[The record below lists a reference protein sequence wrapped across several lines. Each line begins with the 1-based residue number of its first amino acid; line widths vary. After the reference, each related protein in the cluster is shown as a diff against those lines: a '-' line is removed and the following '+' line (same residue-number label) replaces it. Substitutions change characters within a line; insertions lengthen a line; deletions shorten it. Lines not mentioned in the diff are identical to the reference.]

1 MSESTPGSQKKGV
14 AREAD
19 HSSQGNSQQMQFGIL
34 YPSTSLAGD
43 RPSNKAPGTI
53 EENKNIRTDSD
64 GHKTMQRSTL
74 YETHTQSKFTNRS
87 SYNDKSIQPKLK
99 YTGKGPPKVLHGNN
113 NQQSAASVRQSGR
126 SKHVILQGDASSYG
140 SAFDTSA
147 GSDKLKSNG
156 EYEISKQGRVWCIRD
171 LKTNKLTTLK
181 TIKADEVFFESKE
194 LVSVDG
200 VFHQL
205 IVHNGKKPKL
215 EIAERSSSSSEDE
228 RKPNACDFS
237 YGSKSDDYSEASTT
251 LNSLPESEEPSSRF
265 QKQPN
270 KTRKENAMAYMK
282 AGART
287 VLFKETEAEET
298 QGSDVNQSDER
309 ASKKQ
314 NNYRSNSDNASARPK
329 RSLYDGDDRGQA
341 SPSYNTGTTGG
352 SHDGSTKQPGNP
364 RVTGTGQDAEVEETQ
379 GSGVNPSDERV
390 SKQQNDSHSK
400 PYDASARPKRSRVD
414 GDGRGQAS
422 PSPVST
428 GDSHD
433 GSTEQPV
440 MPPVTGTGQESVVEL
455 QHVHHTFTE
464 TDGLILVNMYVK
476 EVDKASLKVNF
487 CPDTVQVKF
496 RTRDAQFL
504 KLCKGSTENT
514 KFSWTIKLKGQ
525 VQEDNCWFKVN
536 SLAVS
541 LNISK
546 KVFGRWGD
554 LENLKRTGSK
564 TNQEESHTQKIRVL
578 PETPKIEIGY
588 SQPRNQDTQTKDAMP
603 GDDQGES
610 KDSMLSFDAPVTNLQ
625 SDGENDAQS
634 SDSETKEDSAGGG
647 IFAQSSDPKKTKGS
661 ADGGIA
667 APSSDLKKTKGS
679 ADGGNDAPSS
689 DHKTTEGSPAGGN
702 VSSSSESMKSEG
714 SGDGGN
720 VKPTSDLKTTEDLGD
735 GGNVEPTSDL
745 KSTEGS
751 GDGGK
756 VETTSDLKTTEG
768 SDDGGNVAPTSDLR
782 STEGSGDGGNV
793 EPTSD
798 LKSIEGSDD
807 GGNVAPTSELKTTEG
822 SGDGGNVAQSLDPK
836 LTEVSTK
843 LSDMKNFVE
852 KDVKEH
858 VNGAEASTK
867 HSRSDLPDMRQNQ
880 SQDTTDEKDRNGLEK
895 ELKPDT
901 HQKTKEEEGR
911 EEHPKPTS
919 EKPSGSDGMPSSLS
933 TNPGTTGGR
942 TGDSTDQPDTGASEQ
957 DDVPPSLPPRNKK
970 RKKKNANK
978 ETDSKTQGNLMEKS
992 PKAPPRTRK
1001 LQKDEIFA
1009 NSQTTNNPGT
1019 LDTGKENAG
1028 NVDEANQ
1035 AKHNTPG
1042 SQTGFQYR
1050 NNTHTAEDSEN
1061 RPSANIVSSDRA
1073 FKKQTVEIKHDFS
1086 QGEPNNSKVSDSDS
1100 QKHLC
1105 GKRQTNGT
1113 YTFVKDGGYWCILD
1127 AKSGA
1132 LLTVLTKFQANEIY
1146 FRGKYRVFV
1155 DEEQYT
1161 IKKLGNGTVELTPV
1175 HEQTP
1180 PSKKDNSQLQAAQNS
1195 QRTTPASF
1203 QSSLKNESE
1212 TTDNENNC
1220 QGPPLPVHGSTMDFH
1235 DSRTVHLAFYEVLKQ
1250 KIHHAE
1256 ITGDEE
1262 KETCDCTV
1270 IGHVQKVEDAMKQIH
1285 SIETTLA
1292 KNVISFDDIKNCKV
1306 DAESLNLHAYF
1317 EYQNTA
1323 GTDTYFYLN
1332 SARRKLYIV
1341 SENQQKADKATNSVK
1356 NVIVKQVLT
1365 NTEESHTEEETRFE
1379 DNVCVISMPGGTTNF
1394 IGAKADVERCISKR
1408 TTRTKT
1414 IEIQSDESFRLL
1426 CNFGVQNM
1434 IDSDKV
1440 SIVEITSNNKHGFV
1454 LKSTSEDN
1462 LKTGEIIIRAFEK
1475 SICLQVVC
1483 MSQDQFQKEDWTD
1496 ISKQLCDK
1504 HSVVANIEN
1513 VEKVCN
1519 GEGNHLAEKLCT
1531 FLNWKLSDYVTLKLS
1546 NRDPKEAWESILLY
1560 PVPEEYFAEENTKAG
1575 HSKQRFKIT
1584 IGNKGVFK
1592 SFHNFDES
1600 LKKGLGEVRM
1610 RSHVCIPV
1618 GDHKQFENLS
1628 NLVKRIV
1635 YNIKEC
1641 FVKIRTE
1648 ALVIELCIADRSMFQ
1663 QCQSTVEDYLK
1674 TPGECTLLK
1683 HLCICQPPVRCRIVK
1698 GKVHEQEVHVIVN
1711 STSSDLQL
1719 NHGYISMNILET
1731 AGKEI
1736 QDELDKKYKKH
1747 IAEWDIAVTE
1757 GYNLPCMKVFHGA
1770 PSRLSK
1776 STANKTF
1783 EKLEQFVY
1791 NCLKTAEY
1799 LGFKSIAFPAF
1810 GTGKQLKYP
1819 KNDVAMAMT
1828 KAISDFCVRFAVCC
1842 LEEIRLVLN
1851 ESDDDLIHEFETSL
1865 SKRVNIL
1872 DGKKHTEIS
1881 VIGKSEDVRCALQS
1895 MQEIVQAKFSAR
1907 SMTHDEPVVPTIER
1921 DGDDGENEKQQGR
1934 LEDEPSV
1941 QLYVVIKGIK
1951 MNTAK
1956 QDLEKLL
1963 KTKRSPKTLIYQMGQ
1978 TEAVVKCASAE
1989 DARQLLLQQKDN
2001 SNLRFEKVPPQPLVK
2016 KKITLNCESFKAIKD
2031 CLEKVPIDYN
2041 EMNKEYV
2048 ISTPTEYEFKIV
2060 YSLLKDYKKRIR
2072 AESNTVHVE
2081 KIEAVSEQMYDI
2093 LKNKLFTEIE
2103 GKWSHSFTPENESL
2117 LLEFENSMTATEHSK
2132 KFNSFFEKHKDDT
2145 FMDVEC
2151 DKSQIGTEQWCK
2163 EIEQSNNGDDCC
2175 VFVPDKDKVIVFS
2188 SSFDECMNIKNAL
2201 FVKQGKRQVKQTGR
2215 ARRHVSP
2222 DQKPAKTEDPHL
2234 HQTSAN
2240 QNDAKSMSF
2249 MTNEGISVKI
2259 YTASICNLDV
2269 DCIVN
2274 AANENLDHGGGVAA
2288 AILKAAGK
2296 AINSEGKS
2304 YIRTHGPIP
2313 VGQVCWTSAGNLKND
2328 LIIHAV
2334 GPRWYNYDTSFW
2346 HGVEK
2351 CANDLKAALLNSFDA
2366 ADRHKYATIALP
2378 AISSA
2383 IFGVPEDL
2391 CVMQYGKAVIGYS
2404 AKSRGTGLKEI
2415 HFVDINEGMTTR
2427 IRNMFYRM
2435 LTQNEKHPYTYESFV
2450 IASGRGRRRN
2460 EKSDSQYK
2468 KDESMFFPHSQGDTK
2483 SSSFSASLGK
2493 KPILQTIHISN
2504 TVTLEVQKVNDI
2516 GDISNVEALIVPVN
2530 PSGLNEIADEV
2541 ERSIPQ
2547 EYQIS
2552 FLEKKTSGIR
2562 THSRSGESFVLHGY
2576 SSGFKY
2582 LIFVVM
2588 PEGCMDGI
2596 SLQQMFSEIF
2606 ELCKGRSIRSLATF
2620 LLGFDKDENTIANM
2634 DVTAEDGVTMMV
2646 QALMDSLKEFSK
2658 EGQALQTVLLCKTP
2672 KMYEAISLSMALGQ
2686 DDKKS
2691 GKGTEVKSED
2701 SGPSTYVDETND
2713 CVICMDTI
2721 SLPKTLICGH
2731 VFCTECI
2738 DQCFKIGKVVC
2749 PTCFRVV
2756 GKITGDQ
2763 PSGTMTV
2770 YSSAYNDCAG
2780 YHGQGKIT
2788 ITYNFPDGLQESNH
2802 PSPGQPYRGIRRTAY
2817 FPNNDEGRTVCRM
2830 LKVAFRRKLVF
2841 TIGRSRTTGH
2851 DGVITWNDIHHKT
2864 DPLPGKQFGYP
2875 DPSYLTRVTEELAA
2889 KGITEKDI
2897 DSRQPID
2904 GKINI

>member
-1 MSESTPGSQKKGV
+1 
-14 AREAD
+14 
-19 HSSQGNSQQMQFGIL
+19 
-34 YPSTSLAGD
+34 
-43 RPSNKAPGTI
+43 
-53 EENKNIRTDSD
+53 
-64 GHKTMQRSTL
+64 
-74 YETHTQSKFTNRS
+74 
-87 SYNDKSIQPKLK
+87 
-99 YTGKGPPKVLHGNN
+99 
-113 NQQSAASVRQSGR
+113 
-126 SKHVILQGDASSYG
+126 
-140 SAFDTSA
+140 
-147 GSDKLKSNG
+147 
-156 EYEISKQGRVWCIRD
+156 
-171 LKTNKLTTLK
+171 
-181 TIKADEVFFESKE
+181 
-194 LVSVDG
+194 
-200 VFHQL
+200 
-205 IVHNGKKPKL
+205 
-215 EIAERSSSSSEDE
+215 
-228 RKPNACDFS
+228 
-237 YGSKSDDYSEASTT
+237 
-251 LNSLPESEEPSSRF
+251 
-265 QKQPN
+265 
-270 KTRKENAMAYMK
+270 
-282 AGART
+282 
-287 VLFKETEAEET
+287 
-298 QGSDVNQSDER
+298 
-309 ASKKQ
+309 
-314 NNYRSNSDNASARPK
+314 
-329 RSLYDGDDRGQA
+329 
-341 SPSYNTGTTGG
+341 
-352 SHDGSTKQPGNP
+352 
-364 RVTGTGQDAEVEETQ
+364 
-379 GSGVNPSDERV
+379 
-390 SKQQNDSHSK
+390 
-400 PYDASARPKRSRVD
+400 
-414 GDGRGQAS
+414 
-422 PSPVST
+422 
-428 GDSHD
+428 
-433 GSTEQPV
+433 
-440 MPPVTGTGQESVVEL
+440 
-455 QHVHHTFTE
+455 
-464 TDGLILVNMYVK
+464 
-476 EVDKASLKVNF
+476 
-487 CPDTVQVKF
+487 
-496 RTRDAQFL
+496 
-504 KLCKGSTENT
+504 
-514 KFSWTIKLKGQ
+514 
-525 VQEDNCWFKVN
+525 
-536 SLAVS
+536 
-541 LNISK
+541 
-546 KVFGRWGD
+546 
-554 LENLKRTGSK
+554 
-564 TNQEESHTQKIRVL
+564 
-578 PETPKIEIGY
+578 
-588 SQPRNQDTQTKDAMP
+588 
-603 GDDQGES
+603 
-610 KDSMLSFDAPVTNLQ
+610 
-625 SDGENDAQS
+625 
-634 SDSETKEDSAGGG
+634 
-647 IFAQSSDPKKTKGS
+647 
-661 ADGGIA
+661 
-667 APSSDLKKTKGS
+667 
-679 ADGGNDAPSS
+679 
-689 DHKTTEGSPAGGN
+689 
-702 VSSSSESMKSEG
+702 
-714 SGDGGN
+714 
-720 VKPTSDLKTTEDLGD
+720 
-735 GGNVEPTSDL
+735 
-745 KSTEGS
+745 
-751 GDGGK
+751 
-756 VETTSDLKTTEG
+756 
-768 SDDGGNVAPTSDLR
+768 
-782 STEGSGDGGNV
+782 
-793 EPTSD
+793 
-798 LKSIEGSDD
+798 
-807 GGNVAPTSELKTTEG
+807 
-822 SGDGGNVAQSLDPK
+822 
-836 LTEVSTK
+836 
-843 LSDMKNFVE
+843 
-852 KDVKEH
+852 
-858 VNGAEASTK
+858 
-867 HSRSDLPDMRQNQ
+867 
-880 SQDTTDEKDRNGLEK
+880 
-895 ELKPDT
+895 
-901 HQKTKEEEGR
+901 
-911 EEHPKPTS
+911 
-919 EKPSGSDGMPSSLS
+919 
-933 TNPGTTGGR
+933 
-942 TGDSTDQPDTGASEQ
+942 
-957 DDVPPSLPPRNKK
+957 
-970 RKKKNANK
+970 
-978 ETDSKTQGNLMEKS
+978 
-992 PKAPPRTRK
+992 
-1001 LQKDEIFA
+1001 
-1009 NSQTTNNPGT
+1009 
-1019 LDTGKENAG
+1019 KENAG

-1086 QGEPNNSKVSDSDS
+1086 QGEPNNSKVSD
-1100 QKHLC
+1100 K
-1105 GKRQTNGT
+1105 
-1113 YTFVKDGGYWCILD
+1113 
-1127 AKSGA
+1127 
-1132 LLTVLTKFQANEIY
+1132 
-1146 FRGKYRVFV
+1146 
-1155 DEEQYT
+1155 
-1161 IKKLGNGTVELTPV
+1161 
-1175 HEQTP
+1175 
-1180 PSKKDNSQLQAAQNS
+1180 
-1195 QRTTPASF
+1195 
-1203 QSSLKNESE
+1203 SE

-1560 PVPEEYFAEENTKAG
+1560 PVPEEYFAGSCDSEFNFI
-1575 HSKQRFKIT
+1575 RFAI
-1584 IGNKGVFK
+1584 
-1592 SFHNFDES
+1592 ES
-1600 LKKGLGEVRM
+1600 
-1610 RSHVCIPV
+1610 
-1618 GDHKQFENLS
+1618 
-1628 NLVKRIV
+1628 
-1635 YNIKEC
+1635 
-1641 FVKIRTE
+1641 
-1648 ALVIELCIADRSMFQ
+1648 
-1663 QCQSTVEDYLK
+1663 
-1674 TPGECTLLK
+1674 
-1683 HLCICQPPVRCRIVK
+1683 
-1698 GKVHEQEVHVIVN
+1698 
-1711 STSSDLQL
+1711 
-1719 NHGYISMNILET
+1719 
-1731 AGKEI
+1731 
-1736 QDELDKKYKKH
+1736 
-1747 IAEWDIAVTE
+1747 W
-1757 GYNLPCMKVFHGA
+1757 
-1770 PSRLSK
+1770 
-1776 STANKTF
+1776 
-1783 EKLEQFVY
+1783 KLEQFVY

-2763 PSGTMTV
+2763 PSGTMT
-2770 YSSAYNDCAG
+2770 
-2780 YHGQGKIT
+2780 
-2788 ITYNFPDGLQESNH
+2788 SNH

-2864 DPLPGKQFGYP
+2864 DPLPGKHISG
-2875 DPSYLTRVTEELAA
+2875 
-2889 KGITEKDI
+2889 
-2897 DSRQPID
+2897 SRYF
-2904 GKINI
+2904 KR

>member
-440 MPPVTGTGQESVVEL
+440 MPPVTGTGQAAQDGKEIHGIEKEIVEAMEETKSESESVVEL

-610 KDSMLSFDAPVTNLQ
+610 K
-625 SDGENDAQS
+625 
-634 SDSETKEDSAGGG
+634 
-647 IFAQSSDPKKTKGS
+647 
-661 ADGGIA
+661 
-667 APSSDLKKTKGS
+667 
-679 ADGGNDAPSS
+679 
-689 DHKTTEGSPAGGN
+689 
-702 VSSSSESMKSEG
+702 
-714 SGDGGN
+714 
-720 VKPTSDLKTTEDLGD
+720 
-735 GGNVEPTSDL
+735 
-745 KSTEGS
+745 
-751 GDGGK
+751 
-756 VETTSDLKTTEG
+756 
-768 SDDGGNVAPTSDLR
+768 
-782 STEGSGDGGNV
+782 
-793 EPTSD
+793 
-798 LKSIEGSDD
+798 
-807 GGNVAPTSELKTTEG
+807 
-822 SGDGGNVAQSLDPK
+822 
-836 LTEVSTK
+836 
-843 LSDMKNFVE
+843 
-852 KDVKEH
+852 
-858 VNGAEASTK
+858 GAEASTK